1 MKSTEEMLQAA
12 VQQLQTAEQARL
24 TSETDPARRQLLH
37 LLYAREAAALQS
49 ITLVRAEIPATQKRD
64 WKPLIFPLAVAV
76 LNLGALALWLTLPNC
91 VTPENSGWMGRF
103 ALCIVAQ
110 SVSLCAAIG
119 SIVSA
124 MRRKPPK
131 PVVVADETE
140 FRRRLV
146 EAEGRIALDAQTIE
160 ALFAQESVTI
170 ISTGAETAAELYAS
184 LYEMAQDARLDG
196 NASQEKALSWPL
208 SNAKRLLNAVGCEAV
223 DYTPETAMFYD
234 VMDADITQQRRP
246 AIVQKADGIVQQ
258 RGTVFKEG
266 VTPSLPPC
274 RAHRRESPCNNQNQE
289 TWVCIAKGSRGRPQ
303 SPLVASAE
311 AKSSA
316 CRKDM
321 PCLQDQQ
328 RGRANGQVV
337 SRAAWGALLR
347 KRKVTGRDA
356 SLPAPLLAF
365 PFELVARGTVGA
377 LPQTPQGALPLDPAR
392 GIPP

>member
-1 MKSTEEMLQAA
+1 MYK
-12 VQQLQTAEQARL
+12 
-24 TSETDPARRQLLH
+24 RQ
-37 LLYAREAAALQS
+37 
-49 ITLVRAEIPATQKRD
+49 TLVRAEIPAAQKRD
-64 WKPLIFPLAVAV
+64 WKLLILPLAAAV
-76 LNLGALALWLTLPNC
+76 LNLGTLALWLTLPNC

-103 ALCIVAQ
+103 VLCIVAQ

-131 PVVVADETE
+131 PVVVADEIE

-196 NASQEKALSWPL
+196 DANQEKVLSWPL

-258 RGTVFKEG
+258 RG
-266 VTPSLPPC
+266 LY
-274 RAHRRESPCNNQNQE
+274 
-289 TWVCIAKGSRGRPQ
+289 
-303 SPLVASAE
+303 
-311 AKSSA
+311 
-316 CRKDM
+316 
-321 PCLQDQQ
+321 
-328 RGRANGQVV
+328 
-337 SRAAWGALLR
+337 LR
-347 KRKVTGRDA
+347 KG
-356 SLPAPLLAF
+356 
-365 PFELVARGTVGA
+365 
-377 LPQTPQGALPLDPAR
+377 
-392 GIPP
+392 

>member
-12 VQQLQTAEQARL
+12 VQQLQTAEQTRL

-37 LLYAREAAALQS
+37 LLYAREAAALKS
-49 ITLVRAEIPATQKRD
+49 MTLVRAEIPAAQKRD
-64 WKPLIFPLAVAV
+64 WKPLIFPLAAAV

-103 ALCIVAQ
+103 ALCIAVQ

-119 SIVSA
+119 SIVSTV
-124 MRRKPPK
+124 RRKLPEPAA
-131 PVVVADETE
+131 VADETE
-140 FRRRLV
+140 LRRRLV

-196 NASQEKALSWPL
+196 DANQEKALSWPL
-208 SNAKRLLNAVGCEAV
+208 SNAKRLLNAVGCKAV

-258 RGTVFKEG
+258 RG
-266 VTPSLPPC
+266 LY
-274 RAHRRESPCNNQNQE
+274 
-289 TWVCIAKGSRGRPQ
+289 
-303 SPLVASAE
+303 
-311 AKSSA
+311 
-316 CRKDM
+316 
-321 PCLQDQQ
+321 
-328 RGRANGQVV
+328 
-337 SRAAWGALLR
+337 LR
-347 KRKVTGRDA
+347 KG
-356 SLPAPLLAF
+356 
-365 PFELVARGTVGA
+365 
-377 LPQTPQGALPLDPAR
+377 
-392 GIPP
+392 

>member
-49 ITLVRAEIPATQKRD
+49 MTLVRAEIPAAQKRD
-64 WKPLIFPLAVAV
+64 WKPLIFPLAAAV
-76 LNLGALALWLTLPNC
+76 LNLGALALWLTLPSC

-103 ALCIVAQ
+103 AL
-110 SVSLCAAIG
+110 
-119 SIVSA
+119 
-124 MRRKPPK
+124 
-131 PVVVADETE
+131 
-140 FRRRLV
+140 
-146 EAEGRIALDAQTIE
+146 TIE

-196 NASQEKALSWPL
+196 DANQEKALSWPL

-258 RGTVFKEG
+258 RG
-266 VTPSLPPC
+266 LY
-274 RAHRRESPCNNQNQE
+274 
-289 TWVCIAKGSRGRPQ
+289 
-303 SPLVASAE
+303 
-311 AKSSA
+311 
-316 CRKDM
+316 
-321 PCLQDQQ
+321 
-328 RGRANGQVV
+328 
-337 SRAAWGALLR
+337 LR
-347 KRKVTGRDA
+347 KG
-356 SLPAPLLAF
+356 
-365 PFELVARGTVGA
+365 
-377 LPQTPQGALPLDPAR
+377 
-392 GIPP
+392 

>member
-49 ITLVRAEIPATQKRD
+49 MTLVRAEIPATQKRD
-64 WKPLIFPLAVAV
+64 WKPLIFPLAAAV

-131 PVVVADETE
+131 PVVVADEPE
-140 FRRRLV
+140 LRRRLV
-146 EAEGRIALDAQTIE
+146 EVEGRIALDAQTIE

-196 NASQEKALSWPL
+196 DANQENALSWPL

-234 VMDADITQQRRP
+234 GRGHHP
-246 AIVQKADGIVQQ
+246 AAPPRDCAEGG
-258 RGTVFKEG
+258 RDCAAEGTVFKEG

-289 TWVCIAKGSRGRPQ
+289 TWVCIAKGSRG
-303 SPLVASAE
+303 AT
-311 AKSSA
+311 AKPP
-316 CRKDM
+316 CR
-321 PCLQDQQ
+321 LR
-328 RGRANGQVV
+328 RGETLCNN
-337 SRAAWGALLR
+337 
-347 KRKVTGRDA
+347 K
-356 SLPAPLLAF
+356 
-365 PFELVARGTVGA
+365 
-377 LPQTPQGALPLDPAR
+377 
-392 GIPP
+392 I

>member
-1 MKSTEEMLQAA
+1 MKYSAKIPKILVFFAA
-12 VQQLQTAEQARL
+12 LDKESQMQYTCIGESIPRKAENRHEIDRRNAASSCTATANRGAGAPDQRNRPCA
-24 TSETDPARRQLLH
+24 P
-37 LLYAREAAALQS
+37 AAAASSLCAGS
-49 ITLVRAEIPATQKRD
+49 RRAEIPATQKRD
-64 WKPLIFPLAVAV
+64 WKPLIFPLAAAV

-131 PVVVADETE
+131 PVAVADETE

-146 EAEGRIALDAQTIE
+146 EVEGRIALDAQTIE

-196 NASQEKALSWPL
+196 DANQGKALSWPL

-258 RGTVFKEG
+258 RG
-266 VTPSLPPC
+266 LY
-274 RAHRRESPCNNQNQE
+274 
-289 TWVCIAKGSRGRPQ
+289 
-303 SPLVASAE
+303 
-311 AKSSA
+311 
-316 CRKDM
+316 
-321 PCLQDQQ
+321 
-328 RGRANGQVV
+328 
-337 SRAAWGALLR
+337 LR
-347 KRKVTGRDA
+347 KG
-356 SLPAPLLAF
+356 
-365 PFELVARGTVGA
+365 
-377 LPQTPQGALPLDPAR
+377 
-392 GIPP
+392 

>member
-24 TSETDPARRQLLH
+24 TSETAPARRQLLH

-49 ITLVRAEIPATQKRD
+49 MTLVRAEIPAAQKRD
-64 WKPLIFPLAVAV
+64 WKPLILPLAAAV
-76 LNLGALALWLTLPNC
+76 LNLGTLALWLTLPNC
-91 VTPENSGWMGRF
+91 VTPENSGWMGQF

-146 EAEGRIALDAQTIE
+146 EVEGRIALDAQTIE

-196 NASQEKALSWPL
+196 DANQEKALSWPL

-223 DYTPETAMFYD
+223 DYAPETAMFYD

-258 RGTVFKEG
+258 RG
-266 VTPSLPPC
+266 LY
-274 RAHRRESPCNNQNQE
+274 
-289 TWVCIAKGSRGRPQ
+289 
-303 SPLVASAE
+303 
-311 AKSSA
+311 
-316 CRKDM
+316 
-321 PCLQDQQ
+321 
-328 RGRANGQVV
+328 
-337 SRAAWGALLR
+337 LR
-347 KRKVTGRDA
+347 KG
-356 SLPAPLLAF
+356 
-365 PFELVARGTVGA
+365 
-377 LPQTPQGALPLDPAR
+377 
-392 GIPP
+392 

>member
-1 MKSTEEMLQAA
+1 MKYSAKIPKILVFFAA
-12 VQQLQTAEQARL
+12 LDKESQMQYPCIGESIPRKAENRH
-24 TSETDPARRQLLH
+24 EIDRRN
-37 LLYAREAAALQS
+37 AASRCTAAANRGAGAPDQRNRPCAPAAAAPALCAGS
-49 ITLVRAEIPATQKRD
+49 RRAAIPAAQKRD
-64 WKPLIFPLAVAV
+64 WKPLILPFAAAV

-196 NASQEKALSWPL
+196 DANQEKALSWPL

-223 DYTPETAMFYD
+223 DYAPETAMFYD

-258 RGTVFKEG
+258 RG
-266 VTPSLPPC
+266 LY
-274 RAHRRESPCNNQNQE
+274 
-289 TWVCIAKGSRGRPQ
+289 
-303 SPLVASAE
+303 
-311 AKSSA
+311 
-316 CRKDM
+316 
-321 PCLQDQQ
+321 
-328 RGRANGQVV
+328 
-337 SRAAWGALLR
+337 LR
-347 KRKVTGRDA
+347 KG
-356 SLPAPLLAF
+356 
-365 PFELVARGTVGA
+365 
-377 LPQTPQGALPLDPAR
+377 
-392 GIPP
+392 

>member
-49 ITLVRAEIPATQKRD
+49 MTLVRAEIPAAQKRD
-64 WKPLIFPLAVAV
+64 WKPLIFPFAAAV
-76 LNLGALALWLTLPNC
+76 LNLGALALWLTLPSC

-196 NASQEKALSWPL
+196 DANQEKALSWPL
-208 SNAKRLLNAVGCEAV
+208 SNAKRLLHAVGCEAV
-223 DYTPETAMFYD
+223 DYTPETAMFCD
-234 VMDADITQQRRP
+234 VGLCS
-246 AIVQKADGIVQQ
+246 KG
-258 RGTVFKEG
+258 G
-266 VTPSLPPC
+266 
-274 RAHRRESPCNNQNQE
+274 
-289 TWVCIAKGSRGRPQ
+289 CI
-303 SPLVASAE
+303 
-311 AKSSA
+311 
-316 CRKDM
+316 
-321 PCLQDQQ
+321 
-328 RGRANGQVV
+328 
-337 SRAAWGALLR
+337 
-347 KRKVTGRDA
+347 
-356 SLPAPLLAF
+356 
-365 PFELVARGTVGA
+365 
-377 LPQTPQGALPLDPAR
+377 
-392 GIPP
+392 

>member
-49 ITLVRAEIPATQKRD
+49 MTLIRAEIPATQKRD
-64 WKPLIFPLAVAV
+64 WKPLIFPLAAAV

-146 EAEGRIALDAQTIE
+146 EAEGRIA
-160 ALFAQESVTI
+160 
-170 ISTGAETAAELYAS
+170 
-184 LYEMAQDARLDG
+184 
-196 NASQEKALSWPL
+196 
-208 SNAKRLLNAVGCEAV
+208 
-223 DYTPETAMFYD
+223 
-234 VMDADITQQRRP
+234 
-246 AIVQKADGIVQQ
+246 
-258 RGTVFKEG
+258 
-266 VTPSLPPC
+266 
-274 RAHRRESPCNNQNQE
+274 
-289 TWVCIAKGSRGRPQ
+289 
-303 SPLVASAE
+303 
-311 AKSSA
+311 
-316 CRKDM
+316 
-321 PCLQDQQ
+321 
-328 RGRANGQVV
+328 
-337 SRAAWGALLR
+337 
-347 KRKVTGRDA
+347 
-356 SLPAPLLAF
+356 
-365 PFELVARGTVGA
+365 
-377 LPQTPQGALPLDPAR
+377 
-392 GIPP
+392 

>member
-37 LLYAREAAALQS
+37 LLYVREAAALQS
-49 ITLVRAEIPATQKRD
+49 MTLVRAEIPAAQKRD
-64 WKPLIFPLAVAV
+64 WKLLILPLAAAV
-76 LNLGALALWLTLPNC
+76 LNLGTL
-91 VTPENSGWMGRF
+91 

-131 PVVVADETE
+131 PVVVADEIE

-196 NASQEKALSWPL
+196 DANQEKALSWPL

-223 DYTPETAMFYD
+223 DYAPETAMFYD

-258 RGTVFKEG
+258 RG
-266 VTPSLPPC
+266 LY
-274 RAHRRESPCNNQNQE
+274 
-289 TWVCIAKGSRGRPQ
+289 
-303 SPLVASAE
+303 
-311 AKSSA
+311 
-316 CRKDM
+316 
-321 PCLQDQQ
+321 
-328 RGRANGQVV
+328 
-337 SRAAWGALLR
+337 LR
-347 KRKVTGRDA
+347 KG
-356 SLPAPLLAF
+356 
-365 PFELVARGTVGA
+365 
-377 LPQTPQGALPLDPAR
+377 
-392 GIPP
+392 